1 MAKDNFEQADLSALR
16 GPQICETAV
25 TILVFSN
32 WQSTRE
38 SDFVAKSGDGVR
50 KLT

>member
-1 MAKDNFEQADLSALR
+1 MAKDNFEQADLSAPARPADLQDR
-16 GPQICETAV
+16 V

-50 KLT
+50 KLI

>member
-1 MAKDNFEQADLSALR
+1 MSEDNFEQVDLSALR
-16 GPQICETAV
+16 GPQIYETGV